1 MNVMRLGAN
10 LVIPIWSANMLRPL
24 SCLLC
29 LCGCLWGTALAT
41 EVNQASEAELD
52 GLRGIG
58 PALSGRILLSREQG
72 VFRDWE
78 DLMRRVKGISAK
90 SAHRLSQEGL
100 TVNGQSYRGSPPADS
115 PAAVKPAR

>member
-1 MNVMRLGAN
+1 
-10 LVIPIWSANMLRPL
+10 MLRHL

-29 LCGCLWGTALAT
+29 LFVCLWGTVWAT

-58 PALSGRILLSREQG
+58 PALSGRILQSRQQG
-72 VFRDWE
+72 AFSDWE

-100 TVNGQSYRGSPPADS
+100 TVNGQGYSGRPPIDS
-115 PAAVKPAR
+115 PVAVKPTR